1 MGYTARRFLEQT
13 VSDDQVQRHVED
25 ALDWADP
32 AVDGSRIGVTVAGG
46 LVTLRGGVDTRLERT
61 TAERIAMRV
70 RGVNAVVNDL
80 AVGPVAEVEPTDTDI
95 AQTAGKALNE
105 AAAVQPKATVAD
117 LRAMIEVAVLR
128 TGEADVRSVHVTA
141 RSAAG

>member
-1 MGYTARRFLEQT
+1 MT
-13 VSDDQVQRHVED
+13 DDQIQRHVED

-80 AVGPVAEVEPTDTDI
+80 AVGPVAELEPTDSDI
-95 AQTAGKALNE
+95 AQTAGRALNE
-105 AAAVQPKATVAD
+105 AAAVQPNATVGD
-117 LRAMIEVAVLR
+117 LRAMIDQ
-128 TGEADVRSVHVTA
+128 GD
-141 RSAAG
+141 AAGALS

>member
-1 MGYTARRFLEQT
+1 MT
-13 VSDDQVQRHVED
+13 DDQIQRHIED

-46 LVTLRGGVDTRLERT
+46 LVTLRGVVDTHIEKT
-61 TAERIAMRV
+61 TAERVAMLV

-80 AVGPVAEVEPTDTDI
+80 TVSPVAGLEPADTDI

-105 AAAVQPKATVAD
+105 AAAVQPNATVGD
-117 LRAMIEVAVLR
+117 LRAMLEVAVLR
-128 TGEADVRSVHVTA
+128 TGEADVRSVHVNA
-141 RSAAG
+141 LGGRVILSGYVH